1 MNREQNARAIDLE
14 DVVDVTPES
23 SGVEP
28 DLPHAADAIGPGA
41 IGEAIAET
49 GGQVVGFVSRFHA
62 AAEVQGRAHADL
74 GARLD
79 RLEDGQDVRDLQ
91 QMMRELHGTLT
102 ELVSETAKSI
112 IRIEDR
118 ILSVTETVAALESSM
133 ESSNCAFRHLS
144 VSAHE
149 KIAGLDGQ
157 VNSTL
162 QRVEQ
167 GEQSAAERIAGL
179 DEQLNFVVQR
189 AAKSEQSAA
198 EKIDLLG
205 NRFAEEQKET
215 RALGEHLRQ
224 AERQIANFL
233 PLDDGRYLK
242 VGGGRT
248 REEVAKFSA
257 RDANR
262 LDAYNYLPQSVD
274 EFPSGEALAERMR
287 AAGVNDVQLYPLTLG
302 VATLYVGNK

>member
-28 DLPHAADAIGPGA
+28 DLPHAADPIGPGA

-79 RLEDGQDVRDLQ
+79 RLEGGQDVRDLQ

-118 ILSVTETVAALESSM
+118 ILSVTETVA
-133 ESSNCAFRHLS
+133 
-144 VSAHE
+144 
-149 KIAGLDGQ
+149 G
-157 VNSTL
+157 
-162 QRVEQ
+162 
-167 GEQSAAERIAGL
+167 
-179 DEQLNFVVQR
+179 
-189 AAKSEQSAA
+189 
-198 EKIDLLG
+198 
-205 NRFAEEQKET
+205 
-215 RALGEHLRQ
+215 
-224 AERQIANFL
+224 
-233 PLDDGRYLK
+233 
-242 VGGGRT
+242 
-248 REEVAKFSA
+248 
-257 RDANR
+257 
-262 LDAYNYLPQSVD
+262 
-274 EFPSGEALAERMR
+274 
-287 AAGVNDVQLYPLTLG
+287 
-302 VATLYVGNK
+302 